1 MQTIILYVV
10 MAITSVDGN
19 VEEHHFEP
27 LSWTANTTQEY
38 DKAWEKSNMKPSE
51 IIRMA
56 MNHPSY
62 LSLGGRDYLCHVIK
76 YELALADDEETT
88 VSLLIYDSIKTRE
101 YNHIAL
107 DSYLWEA
114 GKIPDIPNIHKT
126 QEYKQAAF
134 AHWNALI
141 EKLEKEGK

>member
-1 MQTIILYVV
+1 
-10 MAITSVDGN
+10 
-19 VEEHHFEP
+19 
-27 LSWTANTTQEY
+27 
-38 DKAWEKSNMKPSE
+38 MKPSE

-62 LSLGGRDYLCHVIK
+62 LAEDGYDYLCHVIK
-76 YELALADDEETT
+76 NELALTDKSEDA
-88 VSLLIYDSIKTRE
+88 VSWVIYDSIQTE
-101 YNHIAL
+101 NHLHTAL
-107 DSYLWEA
+107 ESYLWEI
-114 GKIPDIPNIHKT
+114 GKIPDIAGETHKT